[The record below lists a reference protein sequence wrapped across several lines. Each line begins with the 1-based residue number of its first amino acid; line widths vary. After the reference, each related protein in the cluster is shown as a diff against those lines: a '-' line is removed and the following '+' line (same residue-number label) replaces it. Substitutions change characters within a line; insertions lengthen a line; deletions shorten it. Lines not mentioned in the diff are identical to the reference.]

1 MAGQRQQ
8 QWQGLGDAY
17 QPYRFTH
24 TADFG
29 IPKSVE
35 NPVTGISSPEF
46 SKLCTLHYARR
57 NQTISD
63 RYSAAGTAYE
73 DTTLIMIRHNRD
85 LSSRDVLYV
94 KLDGK
99 LYSVVSYSV
108 NNDTY
113 NSMDL
118 LTLKHVK
125 KVN

>member
-1 MAGQRQQ
+1 MAGQRQ

-29 IPKSVE
+29 VPKSVE
-35 NPVTGISSPEF
+35 SPITGISSPRF
-46 SKLCTLHYARR
+46 SKLFTLHYARR

-63 RYSAAGTAYE
+63 RYQAAGTTYE
-73 DTTLIMIRHNRD
+73 DTTIIVIRHNRD
-85 LSSRDVLYV
+85 LAAQDVVYV

-99 LYSVVSYSV
+99 LYKCISYSV
-108 NNDTY
+108 NDDTY
-113 NSMDL
+113 NAMDL

-125 KVN
+125 KVS